1 MAKNIFEELPARK
14 HAPAKAAPAA
24 AKGGDDKGG
33 REGGDGSEKKI
44 RQAVYDIRYR
54 ARREGIDLRAAY
66 SQYMQNSNLSAQEQ
80 AAVRAKL
87 FGKDGGGAKE
97 VKEGKNV
104 DYSSKEA
111 FYAARRNRS
120 AELKAKHDAGKE
132 MRKTQPESYDAL
144 MTKGATDSVANA
156 LFQVFV
162 EKTPDAGYEDQFAE
176 DANSE
181 RKYKVRV
188 TDPKSEKSYVRYAD
202 RAKITELRQKG
213 LKVEMTEHGDP
224 YEGERKKKG
233 GMDPV
238 AKNPKDRDGDVN
250 NDGKKDSTDK
260 YIYNRRDAINAA
272 IAKKKG
278 EVKEDFLIDG
288 TTSTEGQNKGKITGT
303 NVDNS
308 KLITVNPENTADA
321 HGMNKRR
328 GIYAHTETEITASR
342 KRLFE
347 MIAEKKKAD
356 ACAHN
361 GKGEECGVHGMKA
374 CPDTEVKE
382 EKEEKKEDTRANKT
396 YRDLLKNK
404 MRSAGMNVFAACG
417 DEDKLEDS
425 AMKAMTA
432 AFVRPGEDGKMKM
445 VSLYDKGDSS
455 KMKKED
461 YERSPEANAAKQEA
475 AKKEAQKRREAAAK
489 PKSDIEREGAA
500 QKEVERKGKARMG
513 AALRNNPDL
522 FKGL

>member
-1 MAKNIFEELPARK
+1 MAKNIFEDLPARK

-24 AKGGDDKGG
+24 KGGDEKRGG
-33 REGGDGSEKKI
+33 EGGDNSEKRI

-54 ARREGIDLRAAY
+54 ARREGIDLRAAF

-80 AAVRAKL
+80 AVVRAKL
-87 FGKDGGGAKE
+87 FGKDGGGGEKM
-97 VKEGKNV
+97 G
-104 DYSSKEA
+104 
-111 FYAARRNRS
+111 
-120 AELKAKHDAGKE
+120 
-132 MRKTQPESYDAL
+132 RKESYDAL

-188 TDPKSEKSYVRYAD
+188 TDPKSERSYVRYAD

-238 AKNPKDRDGDVN
+238 ARNPKDRDGDVN

-278 EVKEDFLIDG
+278 EVKEEFLVDG
-288 TTSTEGQNKGKITGT
+288 TTSTEGQNRGKITGT
-303 NVDNS
+303 GVDNS
-308 KLITVNPENTADA
+308 ARITVNPENKADA

-347 MIAEKKKAD
+347 MIAEKKQAD

-361 GKGEECGVHGMKA
+361 SKGEECGVHGMKA

-455 KMKKED
+455 KMKKEETEQLD
-461 YERSPEANAAKQEA
+461 EFLGSK
-475 AKKEAQKRREAAAK
+475 AQKAVDTFTKNLQRKLGVRK
-489 PKSDIEREGAA
+489 DKSTETEKETPLTAGGGTPDTQKADKESERL
-500 QKEVERKGKARMG
+500 GKNRMRQAG
-513 AALRNNPDL
+513 Y
-522 FKGL
+522 

>member
-24 AKGGDDKGG
+24 AKGGDVKGG

-87 FGKDGGGAKE
+87 FGKDGGGDK
-97 VKEGKNV
+97 K
-104 DYSSKEA
+104 
-111 FYAARRNRS
+111 
-120 AELKAKHDAGKE
+120 
-132 MRKTQPESYDAL
+132 ESYDAL

-250 NDGKKDSTDK
+250 NDGKKDGTDK

-356 ACAHN
+356 ACSHN

-374 CPDTEVKE
+374 CPDTEVNE

-461 YERSPEANAAKQEA
+461 YERSPEANDAKQEA
-475 AKKEAQKRREAAAK
+475 AKKEAQKKREAAAK

-513 AALRNNPDL
+513 AALRRNPDL